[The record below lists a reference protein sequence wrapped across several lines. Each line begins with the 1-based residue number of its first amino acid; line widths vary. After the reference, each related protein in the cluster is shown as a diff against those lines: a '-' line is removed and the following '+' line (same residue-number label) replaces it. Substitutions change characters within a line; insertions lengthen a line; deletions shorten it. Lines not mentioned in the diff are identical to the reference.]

1 MTEEMTK
8 NELIISED
16 EKIIGEL
23 TERKTMFCS
32 LNPTNDED
40 KMVVYNAMNNPAKRI
55 SDCINTTINVKDV
68 FCEVVQCKNNETGE
82 ITTCPRIV
90 LIDDKGI
97 GYQAVSIGIYSAIK
111 KLIAVFGEPTW
122 DKPIKLKVVQVT
134 KGERKM
140 LNLEV
145 AK

>member
-1 MTEEMTK
+1 MVEEMNK
-8 NELIISED
+8 NELILSED
-16 EKIIGEL
+16 EKMIGEL

-32 LNPTNDED
+32 LNPTTEDE
-40 KMVVYNAMNNPAKRI
+40 KMIVYNAMNNPSKRI
-55 SDCINTTINVKDV
+55 ADCINTVIEVKDIV
-68 FCEVVQCKNNETGE
+68 CEVVKCSNKETGE
-82 ITTCPRIV
+82 LQTCPRIV
-90 LIDDKGI
+90 LIDKDGV

-111 KLIAVFGEPTW
+111 KLIAVFGQPTW
-122 DKPIKLKVVQVT
+122 TTPIKLRVVQVT

>member
-1 MTEEMTK
+1 MTEEIVK
-8 NELIISED
+8 NEILISED
-16 EKIIGEL
+16 ERIIGEL

-32 LNPTNDED
+32 LNPKNEED
-40 KMVVYNAMNNPAKRI
+40 KMVVYNAMNNPSKRL
-55 SDCINTTINVKDV
+55 SDCINMTIKVKDV

-90 LIDDKGI
+90 LIDDKGE

-122 DKPIKLKVVQVT
+122 ESGIKLKVVQIT

>member
-32 LNPTNDED
+32 LNPSNDDE

-55 SDCINTTINVKDV
+55 SDCINTTINVKNV
-68 FCEVVQCKNNETGE
+68 FCEVVNCKNNETGE

-90 LIDDKGI
+90 LIDDKGV

-122 DKPIKLKVVQVT
+122 EKAIKLKVVQVT